1 MKKFFWVLALLL
13 MFSGQGPVSANAAGS
28 LLIPGTDTKTSFPEG
43 YIVVQPDAA
52 TQSSLD
58 ELAAF
63 HKQLPPYTTV
73 PDPDLDAYNPK
84 TGTEIKIY
92 TAVNSYTLDIFD
104 LRLHENL
111 FSNLSYINSFKQNM
125 WERYNIKVGDISR
138 YNTKAAWYAIADGTY
153 GAGLYV
159 HIIGTIRDQTVI
171 LVCGSGTKDKKPLID
186 ADTKKVVES
195 IIYLL
200 PEPEVQMQQM
210 REAQGGKPLSP
221 LAQKAAYGGGLI
233 LVLLFALY
241 LYHEH
246 KHKS

>member
-1 MKKFFWVLALLL
+1 MKKFFRTLLL
-13 MFSGQGPVSANAAGS
+13 ACLLLAQASVNAAEPR
-28 LLIPGTDTKTSFPEG
+28 LVPGTDTKTSFPPG

-52 TQSSLD
+52 QQADLD
-58 ELAAF
+58 KLAAF
-63 HKQLPPYTTV
+63 HKKLPPYTTV
-73 PDPDLDAYNPK
+73 PDPDLDAYNPE

-111 FSNLSYINSFKQNM
+111 FSNMSYINSFKQTM

-138 YNTKAAWYAIADGTY
+138 YNTKPAWYAVADGTY
-153 GAGLYV
+153 GQGFYV

-171 LVCGSGTKDKKPLID
+171 LVCGSGTREQKPLID
-186 ADTKKVVES
+186 ADTKKVVDN

-210 REAQGGKPLSP
+210 RDAQGGKPLSP
-221 LAQKAAYGGGLI
+221 LAEKAAATGGL
-233 LVLLFALY
+233 LLFLLFALY

-246 KHKS
+246 KHSN